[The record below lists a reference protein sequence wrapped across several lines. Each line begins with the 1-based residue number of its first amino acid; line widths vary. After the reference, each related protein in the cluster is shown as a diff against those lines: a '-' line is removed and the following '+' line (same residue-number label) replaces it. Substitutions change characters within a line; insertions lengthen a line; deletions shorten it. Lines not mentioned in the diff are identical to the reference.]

1 MNTTQSI
8 NLPELKAL
16 ATAAAK
22 SPYDAVAL
30 NDYGMAVPPATVLD
44 LIAEIE
50 RHRLVD
56 AEGCKPEISTQP
68 AGSSTAD
75 AAPGHDLDKA
85 EGCKPDLITQRIIF
99 SETSLAHALSAVR
112 GLHDLSSELMAS
124 EVFRQMSELPSNAAS
139 QPAELVKISRIR
151 ESMENSAASREVAEL
166 QIGATHVRVT
176 YHGIKWHHDRMR
188 NGRWE
193 PLAIEEFDEI
203 LCSTLKHEVNHD

>member
-1 MNTTQSI
+1 MNTTPSI
-8 NLPELKAL
+8 NLPKLKAL

-56 AEGCKPEISTQP
+56 AEGCKPESSLLHFGMP
-68 AGSSTAD
+68 CAG
-75 AAPGHDLDKA
+75 AALGRGLDKA
-85 EGCKPDLITQRIIF
+85 EGCNPDLNTLLPHSQVAPQPQDA
-99 SETSLAHALSAVR
+99 STAHNDHATPVTIL
-112 GLHDLSSELMAS
+112 
-124 EVFRQMSELPSNAAS
+124 
-139 QPAELVKISRIR
+139 RIR
-151 ESMENSAASREVAEL
+151 ESMEESAIRGGIAEL
-166 QIGATHVRVT
+166 QIGAAHVRVT
-176 YHGIKWHHDRMR
+176 YHGIKWHHDMMR

-203 LCSTLKHEVNHD
+203 LCSTLKHEVSYD